1 MTPPLIDEAG
11 LAGRFNEAVEAA
23 EAGFWKIHEVRLPAA
38 APYLVTHAHRRRALV
53 KLNARECFHL
63 FKLRIQRQ
71 AHFTIQQVS
80 EAALKLAVE
89 AHPWLFRHL
98 TLRDYPSCETTSLSR
113 NKGRTTRMV
122 AVSSLAAANSS
133 GHLTTSPTH

>member
-1 MTPPLIDEAG
+1 M
-11 LAGRFNEAVEAA
+11 
-23 EAGFWKIHEVRLPAA
+23 
-38 APYLVTHAHRRRALV
+38 

-89 AHPWLFRHL
+89 AHPWLFRHSGAAGL
-98 TLRDYPSCETTSLSR
+98 PQLVAVFAAESSLTTSL
-113 NKGRTTRMV
+113 
-122 AVSSLAAANSS
+122 
-133 GHLTTSPTH
+133 

>member
-1 MTPPLIDEAG
+1 MKSIA
-11 LAGRFNEAVEAA
+11 
-23 EAGFWKIHEVRLPAA
+23 AA

-98 TLRDYPSCETTSLSR
+98 ALRDYPRWWPFSLP
-113 NKGRTTRMV
+113 
-122 AVSSLAAANSS
+122 
-133 GHLTTSPTH
+133 PTA